1 VAITH
6 VIVLALALV
15 GALCLPC
22 LLAVLVFADE
32 DAGRWTARRT
42 VRALRRLDRRL
53 NNDAPVPT
61 PRAQITMGPSIEQI
75 AADLRRLDR
84 QRNGGITTESVA
96 WLAAVLRAYDDRLR
110 LAADRL
116 GVTQH
121 LDQVD
126 GIDRDIERVRVEGAL
141 QEAGLILRAVVDPR
155 PDIS

>member
-1 VAITH
+1 MAITH

-22 LLAVLVFADE
+22 LLAVLIFADE

-75 AADLRRLDR
+75 AADLRRLGR
-84 QRNGGITTESVA
+84 LRLSVA
-96 WLAAVLRAYDDRLR
+96 TTSHVWNAAIRRAYDERLQ
-110 LAADRL
+110 LACRCL
-116 GVTQH
+116 GVDEH
-121 LDQVD
+121 LAELGGVD
-126 GIDRDIERVRVEGAL
+126 LEIERVRVEGEL
-141 QEAGLILRAVVDPR
+141 LGVGLVLGVSR
-155 PDIS
+155 